1 LTVTTFGSVTAINN
15 EANRVNR
22 MHDRVTGEYETST
35 GETRSYKA
43 ADKDLLL
50 WVHVAFMDSFLRAH
64 QNYSKR
70 PIPGGADAYVKLW
83 SKSVGP
89 LGLEEVPMSE
99 GELVATLEGFYP
111 QLSVTEETRNVIS
124 WIRRAPLPL
133 MAKPVYVLLF
143 HSALASLPAN
153 YRSLIGIRGWPLWLT
168 RPLTTTLLRV
178 MRWAIGPESP
188 IEDAAVERLKR
199 AGVVPE

>member
-1 LTVTTFGSVTAINN
+1 
-15 EANRVNR
+15 
-22 MHDRVTGEYETST
+22 MHDRVTGEYETAT
-35 GETRSYKA
+35 GETRSYRA

-99 GELVATLEGFYP
+99 KELLATLDNFYP
-111 QLSVTEETRNVIS
+111 QLSVTDETKNVIR
-124 WIRRAPLPL
+124 WIRKAPLPL
-133 MAKPVYVLLF
+133 LAKPVYVLLF
-143 HSALASLPAN
+143 HSALASLPGN

-188 IEDAAVERLKR
+188 IEDAAVKRLKR